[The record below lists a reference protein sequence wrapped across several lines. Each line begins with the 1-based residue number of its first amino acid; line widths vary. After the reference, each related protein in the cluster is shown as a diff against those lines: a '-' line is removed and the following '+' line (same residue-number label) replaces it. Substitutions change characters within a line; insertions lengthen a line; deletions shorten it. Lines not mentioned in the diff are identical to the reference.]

1 MTLTADEPA
10 PVRAA
15 PSAIRTLA
23 EEAYTYLYSL
33 VTMDVTRLQ
42 LTNPAQRDQIG
53 RGAPNTLAHVRAF
66 PDADFRAVVA
76 PNFDTLYSSAWLDL
90 SDGPALISVPDS
102 GGRYY
107 LLPMLD
113 MWTDAFAVPG
123 QRTTGTAA
131 ARYLIVPPGWQGE
144 VPPDA
149 QLIPA
154 PTSLVWMIGR
164 TQTNGPADYAAVR
177 EFQDGISLTRP
188 DGTQLSTES
197 RPSVAP
203 PSVDPTVEPL
213 KTVNGL
219 SAVEFFG
226 YAARL
231 IAQHPTHA
239 TDFSILARI
248 RALGIGPDCAFDPSG
263 WDADQLAALEAGAA
277 DARDA
282 QLAVVPTLAQVVN
295 GWGMNIHTMGVYG
308 NYYLKRAAVTL
319 VGLGANPA
327 EDAVYPLLV
336 ADGNGDQVVGERD
349 YVQHFA
355 ADELPPVHA
364 FWSTTMYDK
373 DSFQAANALN
383 RFALGDRDPLTYN
396 DDGSLDI
403 YYGPTDPGGDKT
415 ANWLPAPPGPLRII
429 MRLYSPRSRV
439 LDGRW
444 APPPVVPR

>member
-1 MTLTADEPA
+1 MTQTAPA
-10 PVRAA
+10 PAALRLA
-15 PSAIRTLA
+15 PSAIQTLA
-23 EEAYTYLYSL
+23 EEAYSYFYSL

-42 LTNPAQRDQIG
+42 LTNPAQRGQTG
-53 RGAPNTLAHVRAF
+53 RGAANTLVHIRAF
-66 PDADFRAVVA
+66 PDAGFRSVVA

-90 SDGPALISVPDS
+90 ADGPALLSVPDS

-123 QRTTGTAA
+123 QRTTGTDA

-144 VPPDA
+144 TPPGT
-149 QLIPA
+149 QLIQA
-154 PTSLVWMIGR
+154 PTPVLWMIGR
-164 TQTNGPADYAAVR
+164 TQTDGPADYASVHA
-177 EFQDGISLTRP
+177 FQDGISLTRP
-188 DGTQLSTES
+188 DGSPLSTTS
-197 RPSVAP
+197 RQSVAP
-203 PSVDPTVEPL
+203 ASVDPMVEPL
-213 KTVNGL
+213 ETVNGL

-231 IAQHPTHA
+231 IAEHPTHA

-248 RALGIGPDCAFDPSG
+248 QALGIAAGKDFDVYG
-263 WDADQLAALEAGAA
+263 WDTEQLAALEAGAA
-277 DARDA
+277 DALDGQRE
-282 QLAVVPTLAQVVN
+282 VVAKLAQVVN

-308 NYYLKRAAVTL
+308 NYYLKRAAVAL

-327 EDAVYPLLV
+327 EDAVYPLLL
-336 ADGNGDQVVGERD
+336 ADGNGDHVVGERD
-349 YVQHFA
+349 YVQHFG
-355 ADELPPVHA
+355 ADQLPPVHA

-373 DSFQAANALN
+373 HSFQAANALN

-403 YYGPTDPGGDKT
+403 YYGPTDPGGDRT